1 MSEVVAIAVGDE
13 VRVHLH
19 PAGSWKCFSEGVVRQ
34 SRGGITITDPTA
46 LREAACECY
55 QTVHD
60 VFVRLLPYTAKK
72 D

>member
-1 MSEVVAIAVGDE
+1 MGVQRSTVSAVLKRFQTARW
-13 VRVHLH
+13 V
-19 PAGSWKCFSEGVVRQ
+19 KQ
-34 SRGGITITDPTA
+34 SRGSITITDPTA
-46 LREAACECY
+46 LRDVSCECY